1 MKEVTF
7 LNPQFFW
14 LFLLLPLA
22 IGWYLWKRKQQ
33 APTLK
38 ISSLK
43 GFQTKSSFL
52 AKLQPLLFVMRL
64 LALSALIVAM
74 ARPRT
79 VDISNKTKTT
89 KGIDIVIAVDV
100 SGSMLAKDLKPNRME
115 ALKRVAADF
124 VEERPNDRIGLV
136 VYAAEAYTKTP
147 VTSDKS
153 VILDAVNSI
162 KYDNT
167 LQDGTGIG
175 MGLTTAV
182 NRLKDSKAK
191 SKVIILLTDGV
202 NNAGFIEP
210 ETASDIAEQYGIKV
224 YTIGIGTNGMA
235 EFPYAIAP
243 NGQFLFRM
251 MQVEID
257 EKLMQSI
264 ARKTGGKYFR
274 ATSNSN
280 LAQIYK
286 EINKLETTEIE
297 ELRFY
302 DYDEKYRPFVWLAG
316 ILVLLE
322 IGLRKRFLEVL
333 YNVRIRRKRLFI
345 FLASSQYWCCF
356 FFTLFGKEK
365 SNVNLAILI
374 WLKN

>member
-1 MKEVTF
+1 
-7 LNPQFFW
+7 
-14 LFLLLPLA
+14 
-22 IGWYLWKRKQQ
+22 
-33 APTLK
+33 
-38 ISSLK
+38 
-43 GFQTKSSFL
+43 
-52 AKLQPLLFVMRL
+52 MRL

-274 ATSNSN
+274 ATSNSK

-322 IGLRKRFLEVL
+322 IGLRNTVFRS
-333 YNVRIRRKRLFI
+333 FI
-345 FLASSQYWCCF
+345 
-356 FFTLFGKEK
+356 
-365 SNVNLAILI
+365 
-374 WLKN
+374 

>member
-7 LNPQFFW
+7 LNPEFFW
-14 LFLLLPLA
+14 LFLLLPVA
-22 IGWYLWKRKQQ
+22 IAWLFWKRNEQS
-33 APTLK
+33 PTLK

-43 GFQTKSSFL
+43 GFQISNSIL
-52 AKLQPLLFVMRL
+52 AKLKPLLFVMRL
-64 LALSALIVAM
+64 LALSSLIIAM

-79 VDISNKTKTT
+79 VDISNQTKTT
-89 KGIDIVIAVDV
+89 KGIDIVMAVDV
-100 SGSMLAKDLKPNRME
+100 SGSMLAKDLRPNRME
-115 ALKRVAADF
+115 ALKKVAEKF

-147 VTSDKS
+147 VTSDKA
-153 VILDAVNSI
+153 VILDAINSI
-162 KYDNT
+162 KYDNV

-210 ETASDIAEQYGIKV
+210 ETASDIAQQYGIKV

-251 MQVEID
+251 MPVEID
-257 EKLMQSI
+257 VKLLQSI
-264 ARKTGGKYFR
+264 AQKTGGKYFR
-274 ATSNSN
+274 ATGNEK
-280 LAQIYK
+280 LAQIYA

-297 ELRFY
+297 ELKFY
-302 DYDEKYRPFVWLAG
+302 DFDEKFRPFVWIAG
-316 ILVLLE
+316 LLLLLE
-322 IGLRKRFLEVL
+322 ITLRNTIFRS
-333 YNVRIRRKRLFI
+333 FI
-345 FLASSQYWCCF
+345 
-356 FFTLFGKEK
+356 
-365 SNVNLAILI
+365 
-374 WLKN
+374 

>member
-43 GFQTKSSFL
+43 GFQAKNSFL
-52 AKLQPLLFVMRL
+52 AKLKPLLFVMRL

-115 ALKRVAADF
+115 ALKRVASDF

-274 ATSNSN
+274 ATSNSK

-322 IGLRKRFLEVL
+322 IGLRNTIFRS
-333 YNVRIRRKRLFI
+333 FI
-345 FLASSQYWCCF
+345 
-356 FFTLFGKEK
+356 
-365 SNVNLAILI
+365 
-374 WLKN
+374 